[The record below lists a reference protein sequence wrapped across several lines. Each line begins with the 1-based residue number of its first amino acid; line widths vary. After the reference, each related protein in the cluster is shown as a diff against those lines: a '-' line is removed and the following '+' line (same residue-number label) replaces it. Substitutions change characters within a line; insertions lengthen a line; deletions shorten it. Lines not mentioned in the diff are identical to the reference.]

1 MKKLL
6 IDQYINLIL
15 FDEDSNSIEKIPE
28 DGGLSA
34 AFVAEDDGQAISNSE
49 VVDYKAGDV
58 VIVLRACKNNKWLN
72 KIVICN
78 DVFAKDDL
86 INWYKSLKEDETC

>member
-6 IDQYINLIL
+6 IDPYANLIL

-28 DGGLSA
+28 DGGLST
-34 AFVAEDDGQAISNSE
+34 AFVADADGRAISKDE

-58 VIVLRACKNNKWLN
+58 VIVLRAYKDKQWTS

-86 INWYKSLKEDETC
+86 INWYKSLKEDEIS